1 MEVGTMKDNTIVY
14 GSEHIMREA
23 MEKQPSQM
31 LQLDFLSKILPNY
44 HQLRKP
50 NVQIKKH
57 ASKQTPDL

>member
-1 MEVGTMKDNTIVY
+1 MEIGTMKDNTIVY

-50 NVQIKKH
+50 NVQLKKH
-57 ASKQTPDL
+57 ASKPAPDS